1 MRVLIA
7 GGTASARVPARRRAH
22 RGGPQPPSLTDR
34 RRRPGV
40 GSCSRTHA
48 SLIGYHL
55 AEEVASV
62 TTNARV
68 PPSLEGVLAMS
79 DATCAELR
87 EVCVRAGYTE
97 ATIAIVS
104 SVPRTVQ
111 GAPVPLLRRALL
123 GGS

>member
-1 MRVLIA
+1 M
-7 GGTASARVPARRRAH
+7 
-22 RGGPQPPSLTDR
+22 
-34 RRRPGV
+34 
-40 GSCSRTHA
+40 
-48 SLIGYHL
+48 
-55 AEEVASV
+55 

-111 GAPVPLLRRALL
+111 EASGLLALVNRGVTRYCTIRNPCLAARGAQRPERAVATKALGSLRSPR
-123 GGS
+123 G